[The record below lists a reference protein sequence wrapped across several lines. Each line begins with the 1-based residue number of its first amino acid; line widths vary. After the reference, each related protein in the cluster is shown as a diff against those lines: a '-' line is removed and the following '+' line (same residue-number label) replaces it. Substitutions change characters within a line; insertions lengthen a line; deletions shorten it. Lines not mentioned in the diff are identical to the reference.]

1 MRPRRFSFRPAERK
15 ISVMVFNFTDLIDR
29 EGRDAVAVEVIPIP
43 GAEVDEG
50 VDRIPMWVADMNF
63 ATAPSVQ
70 KALAER
76 IAHPC
81 FGYFSPSD
89 AWYDSIIRW
98 HAVRHG
104 VTGLSREHID
114 YENGVLGGVVSSLN
128 TFCAKGDKVL
138 LHSPTYVG
146 FTGILKNNGYEAV
159 HSPLK
164 QDSGGVWRMDLEDM
178 EEKLCAGD
186 IRAAILCSPHNPAGR
201 VWERRELEA
210 AMALFEK
217 YRVWVVSDE
226 IWSDLIMPGHVH
238 VPTQLVSDYAR
249 THTVALYAVTK
260 TFNLAGLVGAYH
272 IIYDPVLR
280 SRIRKEQSLSHYNGM
295 NVLSMHALIG
305 AYSDEGM
312 AWTDELI
319 SVLDGN
325 LRFAC
330 GFIAENFPGVR
341 CTLPEGTYMLFLD
354 CSGWCRDHGIS
365 LDDVLKAGVR
375 AGVIW
380 QDGRAFFG
388 PCHIRMNLALP
399 RSRVE
404 EAFLRLKKSVFVS

>member
-1 MRPRRFSFRPAERK
+1 MA
-15 ISVMVFNFTDLIDR
+15 FNFTDLIDR
-29 EGRDAVAVEVIPIP
+29 TGRDAVAVEMIPIP
-43 GAEVDEG
+43 GAEVAEG

-89 AWYDSIIRW
+89 AWYDAIIRW
-98 HAVRHG
+98 HSVRHG
-104 VTGLSREHID
+104 VTGLSREHIG
-114 YENGVLGGVVSSLN
+114 YENGVLGGVVSALN
-128 TFCAKGDKVL
+128 AFCARGDKVL
-138 LHSPTYVG
+138 VHSPTYVG
-146 FTGILKNNGYEAV
+146 FTGTLKDNGYEAV

-164 QDSGGVWRMDLEDM
+164 QDAGGVWRMDLEDM
-178 EEKLCAGD
+178 EEKLRAGD

-201 VWERRELEA
+201 VWERRELEE

-217 YRVWVVSDE
+217 YRVNV
-226 IWSDLIMPGHVH
+226 
-238 VPTQLVSDYAR
+238 VSDYAR
-249 THTVALYAVTK
+249 QHTVALYAVTK
-260 TFNLAGLVGAYH
+260 TFNLAGLVGSYH

-330 GFIAENFPGVR
+330 GFISENFPGVQ

-354 CSGWCRDHGIS
+354 CTDWCREHGVS
-365 LDDVLKAGVR
+365 LDDILKAGVR

-399 RSRVE
+399 RARVE
-404 EAFLRLKKSVFVS
+404 EAFRRLKQSVFVR